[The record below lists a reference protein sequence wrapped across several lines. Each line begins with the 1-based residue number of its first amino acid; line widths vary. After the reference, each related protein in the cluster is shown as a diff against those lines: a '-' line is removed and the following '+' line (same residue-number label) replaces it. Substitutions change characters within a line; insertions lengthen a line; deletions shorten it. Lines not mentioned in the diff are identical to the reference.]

1 MSEDYSELL
10 DKEDV
15 TEVAVETAE
24 EAEAVAEEVKAEEA
38 ETETETEEVE
48 TEETTEEPEQTT
60 GSEKEPWQ
68 LSAVLDEREKR
79 QKAVAE
85 ADELRQKLKAYEQP
99 EDEVSVFDDD
109 YATISEQKTQAALRN
124 TELNMSQAFAEKEF
138 GEEKV
143 AVVAEWFKKD
153 GVQSPAALKRFNE
166 AKLPFHELVKMYDDD
181 LIMRDPAAYKAELLA
196 ELRSEIENE
205 KKPEPSTPSLASS
218 RSVGEKTISTDN
230 FEDILNE

>member
-1 MSEDYSELL
+1 MSELEDYSGLL
-10 DKEDV
+10 DKENV
-15 TEVAVETAE
+15 TEVEAPVIVEE
-24 EAEAVAEEVKAEEA
+24 EVEVKAEEA
-38 ETETETEEVE
+38 EVETEEVE
-48 TEETTEEPEQTT
+48 TTEEKPEEPEQTT
-60 GSEKEPWQ
+60 GSEKEPWT

-79 QKAVAE
+79 QKAQEE
-85 ADELRQKLKAYEQP
+85 ARILKEKLASYEKP
-99 EDEVSVFDDD
+99 ADEVSVFED
-109 YATISEQKTQAALRN
+109 EQAFKTQQQQATQQALRN

-143 AVVAEWFKKD
+143 AAVTEWFKKD

-196 ELRSEIENE
+196 ELRAELEAE
-205 KKPEPSTPSLASS
+205 KKPSTPSLASS
-218 RSVGEKTISTDN
+218 RSVGEKTISSDN

>member
-143 AVVAEWFKKD
+143 AAVAEWFKKD

-205 KKPEPSTPSLASS
+205 KKPEPSTPSLATS

>member
-99 EDEVSVFDDD
+99 EDEVSVYDDD
-109 YATISEQKTQAALRN
+109 YVTISEQKTQAALRN

-143 AVVAEWFKKD
+143 ATVAEWFKKD